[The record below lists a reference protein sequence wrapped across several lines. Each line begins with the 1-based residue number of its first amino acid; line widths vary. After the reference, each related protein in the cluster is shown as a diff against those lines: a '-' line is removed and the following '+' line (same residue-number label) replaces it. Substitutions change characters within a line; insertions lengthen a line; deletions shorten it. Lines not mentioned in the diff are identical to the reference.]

1 MREFLLDTLHSSSV
15 RTCEIYDQ
23 TKLQHMADGL
33 VQGDS
38 RYTTQLDWWLAFD
51 AWRRVLH

>member
-23 TKLQHMADGL
+23 TKLQRMADGL
-33 VQGDS
+33 AQGDS
-38 RYTTQLDWWLAFD
+38 RYTTQLD
-51 AWRRVLH
+51 